1 MQPLTGVTKAGPS
14 GAGYL
19 LPTRFPTVMVF
30 WAKTHSAPVVTARLA
45 KKAILAW
52 MLLKALM
59 LFFRNIN
66 FSL

>member
-1 MQPLTGVTKAGPS
+1 MSLFPK
-14 GAGYL
+14 
-19 LPTRFPTVMVF
+19 RFPASIVF
-30 WAKTHSAPVVTARLA
+30 GAKTHSTPVVTTQLA

-52 MLLKALM
+52 MLPEALM

>member
-1 MQPLTGVTKAGPS
+1 MSLFPK
-14 GAGYL
+14 
-19 LPTRFPTVMVF
+19 RFQAFIVF
-30 WAKTHSAPVVTARLA
+30 RAKTHSAPVVTARLA

-52 MLLKALM
+52 MLLEALM